1 MKNIS
6 LLCYHFWNKLNLNYL
21 SEIKKQS
28 STHRLWIIAMSDVA
42 LQFICLSICFS
53 TMLSIASKDSLVD
66 KLTLI
71 SDLNDWLVLDDQ
83 VCESSTCSNRINL
96 SNILNNDVCIVF
108 LWYGEIKLN
117 LENLEKKV
125 NTWKEKVWNFTKNKQ
140 SRWFTDTL
148 KEWIASEK
156 TR

>member
-53 TMLSIASKDSLVD
+53 TMLNIASKDSLVD

-71 SDLNDWLVLDDQ
+71 SDLNDWLVLDDK
-83 VCESSTCSNRINL
+83 VCKSSTSTISINL
-96 SNILNNDVCIVF
+96 SKSLNNKVCIVI
-108 LWYGEIKLN
+108 LWYGGINKLTMDNWQLTFLYLLTN
-117 LENLEKKV
+117 LFL
-125 NTWKEKVWNFTKNKQ
+125 
-140 SRWFTDTL
+140 
-148 KEWIASEK
+148 
-156 TR
+156 